1 MGTVNNMKSDKGF
14 IAVTMDAGYA
24 NNRDHDY
31 LNREYTNF
39 ISYLGYIP
47 ILIPNTQPDIEI
59 LSNIEAKGIIF
70 SGGGDIGMQYPS
82 IIKDQSVDISQA
94 RDDQESSVLDYAL
107 KKKIPLF
114 GICRGMQLINVKFG
128 GDLISDLSSV
138 SPECVNAHYKN
149 EHDLIFLKNN
159 AKMWINSFHHQG
171 FTEAMTAPEFE
182 ILAISPRD
190 GIVEAVKHKYLP
202 ILAVQWHP
210 ERQNGGMEWLKDKLE
225 DLLIKKSM

>member
-1 MGTVNNMKSDKGF
+1 MKRNKGF

-39 ISYLGYIP
+39 ITDLGYIP
-47 ILIPNTQPDIEI
+47 LLIPNTETATEI
-59 LSNIEAKGIIF
+59 LGNIEVKGIIF
-70 SGGGDIGMQYPS
+70 SGGGDIGIEYPS
-82 IIKDQSVDISQA
+82 IIKDQSEDISQV
-94 RDDQESSVLDYAL
+94 RDDQESAVLNYAL
-107 KKKIPLF
+107 ENKIPLF

-128 GDLISDLSSV
+128 GDLISDLSSI

-149 EHDLIFLKNN
+149 EHDLIILKDN
-159 AKMWINSFHHQG
+159 AKIRINSFHHQG
-171 FTEAMTAPEFE
+171 FTEAMPAPEFE
-182 ILAISPRD
+182 ILAISPSD
-190 GIVEAVKHKYLP
+190 GVVEAFRHNSLP

-225 DLLIKKSM
+225 DFF